1 MCGRFLLL
9 SSREVIAELLRLS
22 GAPVLAQRYNVAPSQ
37 PSLAVAA
44 DKAGRRQPGFL
55 RWGLVPRWASDPKKA
70 PINARAETAADRP
83 FFADCLRLRRCLVPA
98 DGFYEWVRQGKR
110 KQPFCFRLWD
120 DKPFAFAGLWD
131 VWGPPPGA
139 LATFCIL
146 TTEPNGLVRP
156 VHDRMPVIVSERYY
170 DLWLSHEV
178 QEPADLAPVL
188 RPYPADAM
196 RAFPVGPAVNDPRND
211 GPECLASLA

>member
-9 SSREVIAELLRLS
+9 SSGDEIARLF
-22 GAPVLAQRYNVAPSQ
+22 GLAAAQAVAPRYNVAPSQ
-37 PSLAVAA
+37 AAPAVAV
-44 DKAGRRQPGFL
+44 DKAGKRQLGLL

-70 PINARAETAADRP
+70 PINARAETVAEKP
-83 FFADCLRLRRCLVPA
+83 FFADCLRYRRCLVPA
-98 DGFYEWVRQGKR
+98 SGFYEWMRQGKH
-110 KQPFCFRLWD
+110 KQPFCFRLRD

-131 VWGPPPGA
+131 VWGSPPGA

-146 TTEPNGLVRP
+146 TTEANELVRP
-156 VHDRMPVIVSERYY
+156 VHDRMPVIVPEGRY
-170 DLWLSHEV
+170 DLWLSRTV

-196 RAFPVGPAVNDPRND
+196 HAFPVGPAVNDPRHD
-211 GPECLASLA
+211 GPECVQPGV